1 LKSELKQTERA
12 MSKESEE
19 LAGIERKL
27 ADEETYQGLSA
38 DEIQDLLTLAARQRK
53 RTEDLENKW
62 LKLSDELETLQDTS
76 D

>member
-1 LKSELKQTERA
+1 

-27 ADEETYQGLSA
+27 ADEGTYQGLSA

-53 RTEDLENKW
+53 RTEELENKW
-62 LKLSDELETLQDTS
+62 LKLSEELEALKDSS

>member
-1 LKSELKQTERA
+1 MVLRSGPL
-12 MSKESEE
+12 E

-38 DEIQDLLTLAARQRK
+38 DEIQDLLTLAAGQRK
-53 RTEDLENKW
+53 RTEELENKW
-62 LKLSDELETLQDTS
+62 LKLSEELEALKDSS